1 MGGRGRLGVL
11 RASAEMDAV
20 VATIGE
26 ASQNLVVQGNP
37 VEDAEVLHV
46 EPLPTSLLTVW
57 GRRDIFGPYSPRE

>member
-20 VATIGE
+20 IATIGD

-37 VEDAEVLHV
+37 VDAEFHV
-46 EPLPTSLLTVW
+46 EQASSADQPLDSV
-57 GRRDIFGPYSPRE
+57 G